1 MTAFGPGYPARDSF
15 FRSGSGP
22 ATPDELQDR
31 LRVPDATDR
40 RTAAHLKPSESEA
53 AGSLRGELFFGFM
66 YPVSF
71 IFMTSCALYIR

>member
-1 MTAFGPGYPARDSF
+1 MRSGLPGPWFFLPLRIR
-15 FRSGSGP
+15 FRSGE
-22 ATPDELQDR
+22 TPDELQDR